1 MEKIKWKLTVNI
13 LLIIIQDIFLIKIIF
28 IWKAKEII
36 YKVLIVIQGINHNF
50 LLKKVLNY
58 NFLKI
63 INLSVNK
70 NQTADQKF

>member
-13 LLIIIQDIFLIKIIF
+13 LLITIQDIFLIKIIS

-36 YKVLIVIQGINHNF
+36 YKALIVIQGINHNF
-50 LLKKVLNY
+50 HLKKDLNY

-70 NQTADQKF
+70 SQTVDQKF